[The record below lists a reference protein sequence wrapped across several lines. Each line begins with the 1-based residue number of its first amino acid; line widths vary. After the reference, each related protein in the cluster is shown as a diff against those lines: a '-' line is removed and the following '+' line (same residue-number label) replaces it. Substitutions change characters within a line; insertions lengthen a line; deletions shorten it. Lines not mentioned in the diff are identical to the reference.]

1 MNRFTTI
8 YSKNEN
14 EIESK
19 KLPNLIN
26 KSKLALDNY
35 VNNVQ
40 LTIIDKEA
48 KLEEVEYDFVK
59 GDMSNIKDILTMKSD
74 IKLLKEEV
82 NLVEAY
88 KKEMF
93 DEVEL

>member
-1 MNRFTTI
+1 MNKFTTI
-8 YSKNEN
+8 YSKNKD

-48 KLEEVEYDFVK
+48 KLEEIEYDFVK
-59 GDMSNIKDILTMKSD
+59 GDMSSIKDILTMKSD

-93 DEVEL
+93 DEVEE